1 MGRTPKP
8 PQADPALGRAAMRQ
22 ARIAEEALAL
32 SREQFAMQRQR
43 DADNY
48 ALAREQYSLQK
59 DVLGRQMDWAEQ
71 DRQRMMETYRPLED
85 QVIRDAR
92 QWDSPDNM
100 NRRAAQAQSDVQQA
114 IRQQNAAT
122 SSMMTN
128 MGVNPN
134 SGRFAGTLRSQ
145 AFQNAALQAG
155 VQNQTRG
162 QLLNEAQSM
171 RAGAVGMG
179 QPLLGASYGAN
190 QSAGNMAGQLMSGQ
204 LSANEMANAGWGQGM
219 QGMQIGSQA
228 NMNAFNAQNSMYQ
241 NQIQQWQAKMQNRA
255 AMIGAGV
262 GLVGT
267 ALGGPVGGMIG
278 AGLAGNSVSGAG
290 ETTRLQE
297 LGHYMGGTGYYQRP
311 RR

>member
-1 MGRTPKP
+1 MGRTPNP
-8 PQADPALGRAAMRQ
+8 PQPDPALGQAALRQ

-43 DADNY
+43 DAENY
-48 ALAREQYSLQK
+48 GLAREQYSLQK
-59 DVLGRQMDWAEQ
+59 DILGRQMDWIEQ
-71 DRQRMMETYRPLED
+71 DRQRMTDTYRPLED

-92 QWDSPDNM
+92 QWDSADNM
-100 NRRAAQAQSDVQQA
+100 NRRAAQAQADVQQA
-114 IRQQNAAT
+114 IRQQNRAT

-162 QLLNEAQSM
+162 QLLNEAQTLRS
-171 RAGAVGMG
+171 GAVGMG

-190 QSAGNMAGQLMSGQ
+190 QSAGDMAGQLMSGN
-204 LSANEMANAGWGQGM
+204 LAANEAANAGWGMGM
-219 QGMQIGSQA
+219 QGMDVGSQA

-241 NQIQQWQAKMQNRA
+241 NQIDQWKTKMQNRS

-262 GLVGT
+262 GLVG
-267 ALGGPVGGMIG
+267 AAFGGPLG
-278 AGLAGNSVSGAG
+278 AMAGSALAGNSVSGAG
-290 ETTRLQE
+290 ETTLPQE
-297 LGHYMGGTGYYQRP
+297 FGHYMRGTGYYQP